1 MRLKSILLVI
11 ILSFFISCNNNE
23 SLDYQFKKVIIDY
36 QNKYPIPNGKEKTGK
51 YIFIYSVKF
60 KKNGN
65 DTILEIK
72 RTSSGIDSI
81 ISKRSGDG
89 GIYEDKELKP
99 TLIID
104 NDKLGTKFILKKNI
118 KIDKKYYNRSEIF
131 NEGFTPIHTYKISN
145 KNIELIKIDTV
156 WKHWD

>member
-1 MRLKSILLVI
+1 MRLKSILLLI

-23 SLDYQFKKVIIDY
+23 SLDNQFKKVIIDY
-36 QNKYPIPNGKEKTGK
+36 QNKYPIPAGKEKTGK
-51 YIFIYSVKF
+51 SIFIYSVKF

-72 RTSSGIDSI
+72 RTSSGLDSI

-89 GIYEDKELKP
+89 GIYEDKELKS

-131 NEGFTPIHTYKISN
+131 NEGFTPIHTYKISD

>member
-1 MRLKSILLVI
+1 MRTKSILLII
-11 ILSFFISCNNNE
+11 ILSFLISCNNNE
-23 SLDYQFKKVIIDY
+23 SLDNQFKKVIIDY
-36 QNKYPIPNGKEKTGK
+36 QNKYPVPAGKEKTGK
-51 YIFIYSVKF
+51 DIFIYSVNF

-65 DTILEIK
+65 DTIFEIK

-89 GIYEDKELKP
+89 GIYEDKELLP

-104 NDKLGTKFILKKNI
+104 NDKLGTKYIFKKNI
-118 KIDKKYYNRSEIF
+118 KIDKKYYNRSESF

>member
-11 ILSFFISCNNNE
+11 ILWFFISCNNNE

>member
-1 MRLKSILLVI
+1 M
-11 ILSFFISCNNNE
+11 ILSFFISCYNND
-23 SLDYQFKKVIIDY
+23 SLDNQFKKVIIDY
-36 QNKYPIPNGKEKTGK
+36 QNKYPIPTGKVKTGK
-51 YIFIYSVKF
+51 YIFIYSVNF

-104 NDKLGTKFILKKNI
+104 NYKLGTKFILKKNI
-118 KIDKKYYNRSEIF
+118 KIDKKYYNCSEIF

>member
-1 MRLKSILLVI
+1 MRLKSILIVI
-11 ILSFFISCNNNE
+11 FSFFISCSNNE
-23 SLDYQFKKVIIDY
+23 ILDSHLKKVIIDY
-36 QNKYPIPNGKEKTGK
+36 QNKYPIPVGKEK
-51 YIFIYSVKF
+51 YIFIYSVNF

-104 NDKLGTKFILKKNI
+104 NDKLGNKFILKKNTR
-118 KIDKKYYNRSEIF
+118 IDNKFYNRSKIF
-131 NEGFTPIHTYKISN
+131 NEGFTPIHTYKISD

-156 WKHWD
+156 WRHWD